1 MTIRLI
7 VPPDPDVESRQWD
20 AGIQYSNGKSG
31 EHRLDLLSYFHPVTV
46 AVVVLKRA
54 FVSLNWNTFVVS
66 LSLSACFDSNSSIGV
81 RNILWKWRMSVF
93 KSCSSSYTTEVL
105 FKQTIELPGTFECC
119 ATTFSVHFDAYK
131 TTTN

>member
-1 MTIRLI
+1 M
-7 VPPDPDVESRQWD
+7 
-20 AGIQYSNGKSG
+20 
-31 EHRLDLLSYFHPVTV
+31 
-46 AVVVLKRA
+46 
-54 FVSLNWNTFVVS
+54 SLNWNTFVVS
-66 LSLSACFDSNSSIGV
+66 LSLSACFDSNSSIERKEYTVGV
-81 RNILWKWRMSVF
+81 ADICFF